1 MSALAKP
8 SLLVLLAGVAGL
20 AGVSNAL
27 AAAGGAPAGQTRLG
41 AAVEREIA
49 QRDRDAR
56 ARDRALDL
64 REQAARAAAARLAGR
79 VQASPAANPAATP
92 ATGAAPTPA
101 TPAPGPGRMRTNEA
115 SEPAPQPQYD
125 QLARIYQAMK
135 PKQAAPV
142 FEQLS
147 LEVQIAVARRMR
159 ERATALLLAQ
169 MQPANA
175 ARLSM
180 ALAGRRAAGDNPAQ
194 AGRALAS
201 TR

>member
-79 VQASPAANPAATP
+79 VTAAPAASATAAP
-92 ATGAAPTPA
+92 MPTPA
-101 TPAPGPGRMRTNEA
+101 TLAPGPARLRTA
-115 SEPAPQPQYD
+115 QAREPAPQPQYD

>member
-27 AAAGGAPAGQTRLG
+27 AAAGGAPAEQTRLG

-56 ARDRALDL
+56 ARERALDL

-79 VQASPAANPAATP
+79 VTAAPAASATAAP
-92 ATGAAPTPA
+92 VPTPA
-101 TPAPGPGRMRTNEA
+101 TPAPGPARLRTAQA

>member
-27 AAAGGAPAGQTRLG
+27 AAAGGAPAEQTRLG

-79 VQASPAANPAATP
+79 VTAAPAASATAAP
-92 ATGAAPTPA
+92 MPTPA
-101 TPAPGPGRMRTNEA
+101 TPAPGPARLRTAQA